1 MIPYVIQV
9 FRIKSIPGSI
19 PYQPGAGGASSTPAT
34 AFPLTSVGGFLLL
47 TSDGS
52 FLLQNT

>member
-19 PYQPGAGGASSTPAT
+19 PYQPGAGGASGGIPALGILWSD
-34 AFPLTSVGGFLLL
+34 ASGFQWN
-47 TSDGS
+47 DGTYV
-52 FLLQNT
+52 LWPV